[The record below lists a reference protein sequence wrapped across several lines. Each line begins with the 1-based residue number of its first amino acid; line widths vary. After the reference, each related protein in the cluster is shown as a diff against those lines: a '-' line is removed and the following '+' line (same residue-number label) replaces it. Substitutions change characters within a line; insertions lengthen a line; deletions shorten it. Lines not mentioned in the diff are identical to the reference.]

1 MQVLGTRQ
9 HLSRDSSNSP
19 TPQYETGFSQHK
31 CLKASLSK
39 GTSQKYKWVTLDP
52 GFNCERWGET
62 IMVVGENSCHF
73 SGSSSTCPVLHKLHS
88 EMGTQL
94 PTHSSAVRPHTS
106 SRMEPL
112 VPGSGILRNV
122 VFVQKPSQQATCFTW
137 FSPRTQSSSPLWK
150 ENRLLTTYDTDS
162 TALHKPAQGFHGQG
176 RACTGFSSPR
186 NTKAQWEVHPSNIMK
201 TTGGR
206 VQEMPSQTKEVDA
219 YRTTSTS
226 SSLWSK
232 PVVNITGT
240 GVVPTAPV

>member
-1 MQVLGTRQ
+1 MSHSGP
-9 HLSRDSSNSP
+9 S
-19 TPQYETGFSQHK
+19 EG
-31 CLKASLSK
+31 
-39 GTSQKYKWVTLDP
+39 
-52 GFNCERWGET
+52 WGET
-62 IMVVGENSCHF
+62 VTVVGENSCHF
-73 SGSSSTCPVLHKLHS
+73 SGSSSTVLFCTSCTVRWEHNFTIHS
-88 EMGTQL
+88 A
-94 PTHSSAVRPHTS
+94 AVRPHTF

-150 ENRLLTTYDTDS
+150 ENGLLTTCDTDG

-176 RACTGFSSPR
+176 RDCTGFSSPR
-186 NTKAQWEVHPSNIMK
+186 NTKAQWEVHPSNTIK
-201 TTGGR
+201 TIGGR

-232 PVVNITGT
+232 PVVNTTGT
-240 GVVPTAPV
+240 GVVPTVPV

>member
-19 TPQYETGFSQHK
+19 TPQYETGFSQHR
-31 CLKASLSK
+31 CLKANLSK

-52 GFNCERWGET
+52 VRGEGRRSRWLGRT
-62 IMVVGENSCHF
+62 AAISQAAPV
-73 SGSSSTCPVLHKLHS
+73 PVLFCTSCTVRGEHNFTIHS
-88 EMGTQL
+88 A
-94 PTHSSAVRPHTS
+94 AVRPHTS

-150 ENRLLTTYDTDS
+150 ENGLLTTYDTDG

-176 RACTGFSSPR
+176 RDCTGFSSPR
-186 NTKAQWEVHPSNIMK
+186 NTKAQWEVHPSNTMK
-201 TTGGR
+201 TIGGR

-232 PVVNITGT
+232 PVVNTTGT